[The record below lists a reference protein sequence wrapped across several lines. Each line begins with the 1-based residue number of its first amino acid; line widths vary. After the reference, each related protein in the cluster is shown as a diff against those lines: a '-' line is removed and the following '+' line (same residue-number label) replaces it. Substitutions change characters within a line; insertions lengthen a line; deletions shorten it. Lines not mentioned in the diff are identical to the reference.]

1 MKTFMLR
8 KEDVA
13 RKWYVIDAE
22 GKVLG
27 RLATEIAMILMGKKK
42 PDYTHHVDS
51 GDFVVVINADK
62 IAVTGAKMDD
72 KMYYNYTGYTLRER
86 NLKTVLEKRPEEP
99 IQWAVRRMLPKSK
112 LGRAMF
118 SKRKVYAGA
127 EHPHAAQKPE
137 KIEL

>member
-42 PDYTHHVDS
+42 PDYTFHIDS
-51 GDFVVVINADK
+51 GDFVIVINADK

-72 KMYYNYTGYTLRER
+72 KMYYNYSGYGLRER

-118 SKRKVYAGA
+118 SNLKVYAG
-127 EHPHAAQKPE
+127 EQHPHAAQKPE